1 MTDISGLIEKY
12 YSWLKDKTAWK
23 EIGKWVEI
31 TTPYLDRNNDYI
43 QFYLKKDDE
52 GYFLTDGG
60 AVITGLAEEG
70 CILDSSKR
78 KKLLSIILNG
88 YGVTEKNGELQI
100 NATPD
105 NFALRKHSLL
115 QAILAVNDMFYLAA
129 PYVSSIFF
137 EDVRNWLNIRNIRYS
152 ENISFMGRS
161 GYARKFDFL
170 ITKSLEAPERVIK
183 TINNPVRNAADS
195 IIIDWIDTKDTRP
208 ENSKA
213 YALINDIGRNVSSNI
228 LDALN
233 NYNITGTLWSA
244 RENILEEL
252 AI

>member
-1 MTDISGLIEKY
+1 
-12 YSWLKDKTAWK
+12 
-23 EIGKWVEI
+23 
-31 TTPYLDRNNDYI
+31 
-43 QFYLKKDDE
+43 
-52 GYFLTDGG
+52 
-60 AVITGLAEEG
+60 
-70 CILDSSKR
+70 
-78 KKLLSIILNG
+78 
-88 YGVTEKNGELQI
+88 
-100 NATPD
+100 
-105 NFALRKHSLL
+105 
-115 QAILAVNDMFYLAA
+115 MFYLAA

-137 EDVRNWLNIRNIRYS
+137 EDVRNWLNIHNIRYS